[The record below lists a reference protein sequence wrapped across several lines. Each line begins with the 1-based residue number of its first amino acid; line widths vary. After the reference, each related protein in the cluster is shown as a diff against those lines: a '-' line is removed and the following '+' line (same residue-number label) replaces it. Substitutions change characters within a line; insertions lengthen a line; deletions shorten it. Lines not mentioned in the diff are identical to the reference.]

1 MKLGDLYTGV
11 NEVMDFQKIH
21 DDLEK
26 QINYLRPRIWQFIR
40 AGREDV
46 HLIYG
51 EVWSHIREINFY
63 AARQLDALLGWGG
76 HLSYNEWR
84 EAARIAIDEAHRS
97 LQELRT
103 LIS

>member
-1 MKLGDLYTGV
+1 MKIGDLCAGV
-11 NEVMDFQKIH
+11 NEAMDFQKIH

-26 QINYLRPRIWQFIR
+26 QVKYFHPRVWQFIR

-46 HLIYG
+46 HFIYG
-51 EVWSHIREINFY
+51 KISSQIREINFY
-63 AARQLDALLGWGG
+63 TSRQLDALLGCGG
-76 HLSYNEWR
+76 RLSYSEWR
-84 EAARIAIDEAHRS
+84 EAARLTIDEAHRS